1 MEAKN
6 QPLSNAQ
13 LELLKLLSR
22 DLEEKD
28 LKDLKRLVVRFLAE
42 KLAVEA
48 DKVWEEKNWSSK
60 DMDRL
65 SETHQRTPYRPG

>member
-22 DLEEKD
+22 DL
-28 LKDLKRLVVRFLAE
+28 KDLKRLVVRFLAE
-42 KLAVEA
+42 KLAMEA
-48 DKVWEEKNWSSK
+48 DKVWEEKNWSPK

>member
-1 MEAKN
+1 MEAKK

-42 KLAVEA
+42 KLAMEA
-48 DKVWEEKNWSSK
+48 DKVWEEKNWSPK

>member
-1 MEAKN
+1 MKAKK

-13 LELLKLLSR
+13 LELLKLFSR
-22 DLEEKD
+22 DLAEKD
-28 LKDLKRLVVRFLAE
+28 LRDLKRLVVHFLAE

-48 DKVWEEKNWSSK
+48 DNVWEEKKWLAK

-65 SETHQRTPYRPG
+65 SETHLRTPYRPG